1 MKKVVIILMLVLSTL
16 SINAQTGKANLE
28 DIAPVLFE
36 AVSTNNPLLID
47 PLLKDTEG
55 DNHDMLLG
63 QVATVHG
70 VLVKQGVNFNVP
82 TASQT
87 ETVLFNSEGL
97 EHGIIKYS
105 AVSNGVAYTISA
117 RCTKIDNRWFIVSNI
132 LPTGQ
137 SVN

>member
-1 MKKVVIILMLVLSTL
+1 MKKVVILLMLALSAL
-16 SINAQTGKANLE
+16 SVNAQSGKANLE

-36 AVSTNNPLLID
+36 AVSTNNPLLIEPVMRD
-47 PLLKDTEG
+47 AAG

-63 QVATVHG
+63 QVASAHG
-70 VLVKQGVNFNVP
+70 VLVKQGVDFNVP

-87 ETVLFNSEGL
+87 ETVLFNAEGL
-97 EHGIIKYS
+97 ENGIIKYS

-117 RCTKIDNRWFIVSNI
+117 RCTKIDGRWFIVSNI
-132 LPTGQ
+132 LPTSQ